1 MTERSELPEW
11 TQTVV
16 AELGLDVNVDLEL
29 VLDLARDAAHAV
41 ERPAAPLTTYLLGVA
56 ATRRSG
62 GDGPDPA
69 DVEAVAAQ
77 LTRLAERWR
86 AARG

>member
-1 MTERSELPEW
+1 MNDRSQLPEW
-11 TQTVV
+11 TRAVI
-16 AELGLDVNVDLEL
+16 AELGLDVDVDVKL

-56 ATRRSG
+56 AAQRSVSG
-62 GDGPDPA
+62 VDPA
-69 DVEAVAAQ
+69 EVEAVAAQ
-77 LTRLAERWR
+77 LTRLAEDWR

>member
-1 MTERSELPEW
+1 MTERSQLPEW
-11 TQTVV
+11 TDAVL
-16 AELGLDVNVDLEL
+16 AELGLDMGVDIKL

-56 ATRRSG
+56 AAKRSS
-62 GDGPDPA
+62 GDGVGAA
-69 DVEAVAAQ
+69 DVEAVASQ
-77 LTRLAERWR
+77 LTGLAQRWR